1 MFNCRVC
8 LVLSWLLL
16 KVFLGPVL
24 HIHPDTVDCRAAAA
38 LLLLLLCEV
47 FETQRVG
54 VTCWWGG
61 CPVGGGPLTSGR
73 PPCPPAGC
81 PCHRL
86 TDGYKV
92 TTVCSEVLT
101 SPLSLSCPRTKPD
114 CPSLSTCCFVSLL
127 NYRTS
132 WSCALSE

>member
-54 VTCWWGG
+54 VTCWWGTALLEEDLSPRG
-61 CPVGGGPLTSGR
+61 VPHVPR
-73 PPCPPAGC
+73 QAV
-81 PCHRL
+81 R
-86 TDGYKV
+86 V
-92 TTVCSEVLT
+92 T
-101 SPLSLSCPRTKPD
+101 
-114 CPSLSTCCFVSLL
+114 
-127 NYRTS
+127 
-132 WSCALSE
+132 A